1 MFKSGVTSDVHDECS
16 GHPQIRKTDENADRV
31 KNLALSNRRKLLM
44 KLLNF
49 GNFLWVSSKNFER
62 QMT

>member
-16 GHPQIRKTDENADRV
+16 GHPQISKTDENAVRV
-31 KNLALSNRRKLLM
+31 KDLALNNRRKLLM
-44 KLLNF
+44 TLLNL
-49 GNFLWVSSKNFER
+49 GNFFWVSSKNFER

>member
-1 MFKSGVTSDVHDECS
+1 
-16 GHPQIRKTDENADRV
+16 
-31 KNLALSNRRKLLM
+31 M

-62 QMT
+62 QMTWKAEFRGLVSTPEHHTLSYWFVCAWISVVEGT